1 MTEETTA
8 DTSTEDIQPLT
19 EEQQQ
24 FITYKIQQIHNN
36 IGEIGDLAPDVADVL
51 AHGFV
56 LSMNLL
62 EAIALKGREEF
73 NDVNKQIELVT
84 SVLGFDLEKLVIGVI
99 EKNNST
105 GTGSMIDNTKEPDE
119 ETLKFITSDMD
130 DYERFLAEAK
140 AKESLDYLKSSI

>member
-1 MTEETTA
+1 MTDETTIEETI
-8 DTSTEDIQPLT
+8 EPQPLS

-36 IGEIGDLAPDVADVL
+36 IAEIGNFAPDVADIL

-62 EAIALKGREEF
+62 EAIAIKGPEEI

-84 SVLGFDLEKLVIGVI
+84 AVLGFINDVFKVYNFRYG
-99 EKNNST
+99 
-105 GTGSMIDNTKEPDE
+105 
-119 ETLKFITSDMD
+119 
-130 DYERFLAEAK
+130 
-140 AKESLDYLKSSI
+140 

>member
-1 MTEETTA
+1 MTDETTIEETI
-8 DTSTEDIQPLT
+8 EPQPLS

-36 IGEIGDLAPDVADVL
+36 IAEIGNLAPDVADIL

-62 EAIALKGREEF
+62 EAIAIKGPEEI

-84 SVLGFDLEKLVIGVI
+84 AVLGFDLEKLVLGVV
-99 EKNNST
+99 EKANGN
-105 GTGSMIDNTKEPDE
+105 GTGNMIDTSKEADE

>member
-1 MTEETTA
+1 MTDETTTEETI
-8 DTSTEDIQPLT
+8 EPQPLS
-19 EEQQQ
+19 EEQQE

-36 IGEIGDLAPDVADVL
+36 IGEIGNLAPDVADIL

-62 EAIALKGREEF
+62 EAIAIKGPEEV

-84 SVLGFDLEKLVIGVI
+84 AVLGFDLEQLVLGVI
-99 EKNNST
+99 EKANSN
-105 GTGSMIDNTKEPDE
+105 GTGNMIDNSKEPDE

-140 AKESLDYLKSSI
+140 AKDSLDYLKSSI

>member
-1 MTEETTA
+1 MTDETTTEET
-8 DTSTEDIQPLT
+8 IKPQPLS

-24 FITYKIQQIHNN
+24 FITYKIQQMHNN
-36 IGEIGDLAPDVADVL
+36 IGEIGNLAPDVADIL

-62 EAIALKGREEF
+62 EAIAINGPEVV

-84 SVLGFDLEKLVIGVI
+84 AVLGFDLEKLVLGVI

-105 GTGSMIDNTKEPDE
+105 GNVIENSKEADE

-140 AKESLDYLKSSI
+140 AKDSLDYLKSSI

>member
-1 MTEETTA
+1 MTDETTTEETI
-8 DTSTEDIQPLT
+8 EPQPLS

-36 IGEIGDLAPDVADVL
+36 IAEIGNLAPDVADIL
-51 AHGFV
+51 ADGFV

-62 EAIALKGREEF
+62 EAVALRGNEEL
-73 NDVNKQIELVT
+73 NDVNKRIELVT
-84 SVLGFDLEKLVIGVI
+84 AVLGFSLEELVLGVI
-99 EKNNST
+99 EKNNNN
-105 GTGSMIDNTKEPDE
+105 GTGNMIDTSKEPDE

-140 AKESLDYLKSSI
+140 AKESLDFLKSSI

>member
-1 MTEETTA
+1 MTDETTNEEPI
-8 DTSTEDIQPLT
+8 DPQPLT

-24 FITYKIQQIHNN
+24 FITYKIQEIHNN
-36 IGEIGDLAPDVADVL
+36 IGEIGNLAPDVAEVL

-62 EAIALKGREEF
+62 EAIALKGKEEL

-84 SVLGFDLEKLVIGVI
+84 AVLGFDLEKLVLGVI
-99 EKNNST
+99 EKNNISS
-105 GTGSMIDNTKEPDE
+105 GSSMIDNTKEPDE

-140 AKESLDYLKSSI
+140 AKDSLDYLKSSI

>member
-1 MTEETTA
+1 MTDETTIEETI
-8 DTSTEDIQPLT
+8 EPQPLS

-36 IGEIGDLAPDVADVL
+36 IAEIGNLAPDVADIL

-62 EAIALKGREEF
+62 EAIAIKGPEEI

-84 SVLGFDLEKLVIGVI
+84 AVLGFDLEKLVLGVV
-99 EKNNST
+99 EKANNN
-105 GTGSMIDNTKEPDE
+105 GTGNMIDTSKEADE

>member
-8 DTSTEDIQPLT
+8 ETTAEDIQPLT
-19 EEQQQ
+19 EEEQQ
-24 FITYKIQQIHNN
+24 FITQKIQQIHNN
-36 IGEIGDLAPDVADVL
+36 IGEIGNLAPDVADVL
-51 AHGFV
+51 AHGFI

-62 EAIALKGREEF
+62 EAIALKGHEEF

-84 SVLGFDLEKLVIGVI
+84 SVLGFDLEKLVLGVI
-99 EKNNST
+99 EKNNGN
-105 GTGSMIDNTKEPDE
+105 GTGSMIDNAKEPDE

>member
-1 MTEETTA
+1 MTDETTTEETI
-8 DTSTEDIQPLT
+8 EPQPLT

-36 IGEIGDLAPDVADVL
+36 IGEIGNLAPDVANIL
-51 AHGFV
+51 ADGFI

-62 EAIALKGREEF
+62 EAVALRGNEELK
-73 NDVNKQIELVT
+73 DVNKRIELVT
-84 SVLGFDLEKLVIGVI
+84 AVLGFSLEELVLGVI
-99 EKNNST
+99 EKNNNN
-105 GTGSMIDNTKEPDE
+105 GTRNMIDTSKEPDE

-140 AKESLDYLKSSI
+140 AKDSLDYLKSSI

>member
-1 MTEETTA
+1 MTDETTTEETI
-8 DTSTEDIQPLT
+8 EPQPLS

-36 IGEIGDLAPDVADVL
+36 IAEIGNLAPDVADIL
-51 AHGFV
+51 ADGFV

-62 EAIALKGREEF
+62 EAVALRGNEEL
-73 NDVNKQIELVT
+73 NDVNKKIELVT
-84 SVLGFDLEKLVIGVI
+84 AVLGFSLEELVLGVI
-99 EKNNST
+99 EKNNNN
-105 GTGSMIDNTKEPDE
+105 GTGNMIDTSKEPDE

-140 AKESLDYLKSSI
+140 AKESLDFLKSSI

>member
-1 MTEETTA
+1 MTDETTIEETI
-8 DTSTEDIQPLT
+8 EPQPLS

-36 IGEIGDLAPDVADVL
+36 IAEIGNLDPDVADIL

-62 EAIALKGREEF
+62 EAIAIKGPEEI

-84 SVLGFDLEKLVIGVI
+84 AVLGFDLEKLVLGVV
-99 EKNNST
+99 EKANNN
-105 GTGSMIDNTKEPDE
+105 GTGNMIDTSKEADE